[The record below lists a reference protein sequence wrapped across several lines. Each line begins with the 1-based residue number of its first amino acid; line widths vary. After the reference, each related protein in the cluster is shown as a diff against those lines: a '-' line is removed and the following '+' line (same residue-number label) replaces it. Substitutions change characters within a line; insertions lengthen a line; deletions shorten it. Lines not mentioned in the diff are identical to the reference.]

1 MTYSICC
8 ALITDLETLTERG
21 KTAED
26 TDTTLVDR
34 TYSTIE
40 NTIEDL
46 AQTFHTTITQLGV
59 LPRELNDMRLRL
71 TKLETELRIKY
82 FDNADNGQYA
92 EVLSEFYIHYGDI
105 QGLIVSA
112 MDTRGM
118 DYDQPHIL
126 TSKGFFPLDKE
137 KEEPLEE

>member
-8 ALITDLETLTERG
+8 ELISDLETLTERG
-21 KTAED
+21 RTAED
-26 TDTTLVDR
+26 TTTTLVDR
-34 TYSTIE
+34 AYS
-40 NTIEDL
+40 TIEDL
-46 AQTFHTTITQLGV
+46 AQTFHTTITEKGV

-71 TKLETELRIKY
+71 TKLEIGLRTKY
-82 FDNADNGQYA
+82 FDNADNDQYA
-92 EVLSEFYIHYGDI
+92 QILSEFYIHYGDI
-105 QGLIVSA
+105 IGLIVTA

-137 KEEPLEE
+137 KEEPVEE

>member
-8 ALITDLETLTERG
+8 ELISDLETLMERG
-21 KTAED
+21 RTAED
-26 TDTTLVDR
+26 TTTTLVDR
-34 TYSTIE
+34 AYS
-40 NTIEDL
+40 TIEDL
-46 AQTFHTTITQLGV
+46 AQTFHTTITEKGV

-71 TKLETELRIKY
+71 TKLEIGLRTKY
-82 FDNADNGQYA
+82 FDNADNDQYA
-92 EVLSEFYIHYGDI
+92 QILSEFYIHYGDI
-105 QGLIVSA
+105 IGLIVTA

-137 KEEPLEE
+137 KEEPVEE

>member
-8 ALITDLETLTERG
+8 ELISDLETLMERG
-21 KTAED
+21 RTTED
-26 TDTTLVDR
+26 TTTTLVDR
-34 TYSTIE
+34 AYS
-40 NTIEDL
+40 TIEDL
-46 AQTFHTTITQLGV
+46 AQTFHTTITEKGV

-71 TKLETELRIKY
+71 TKLEIGLRTKY
-82 FDNADNGQYA
+82 FDNADNDQYA
-92 EVLSEFYIHYGDI
+92 QILSEFYIHYGDI
-105 QGLIVSA
+105 IGLIVTA

-137 KEEPLEE
+137 KEEPVEE